1 MRGSSAGPPRLC
13 SGAMS
18 TPPGPFASPESA
30 ALRPIQMVSVAVGMV
45 ALMLSAV
52 RILVDPSAP
61 MPSPWAVGI
70 VLATLVGS
78 ATLIRYVGYA
88 VPALP
93 HGLPRENAET
103 TSLRYFTSTTT
114 LRTALAEAPVLV
126 AFACSFVFT
135 PHSWLTLLIALPGGL
150 ALFWVHGWP
159 SPRTAAAVE
168 AGLEADGAESW
179 LSEALGF
186 R

>member
-1 MRGSSAGPPRLC
+1 
-13 SGAMS
+13 MS
-18 TPPGPFASPESA
+18 TPPGPFTSPESA
-30 ALRPIQMVSVAVGMV
+30 ALRPIQMVSVAVGMG

-70 VLATLVGS
+70 VLATLVAS

-114 LRTALAEAPVLV
+114 LRTALAEAPVLA
-126 AFACSFVFT
+126 AFACSFVFM
-135 PHSWLTLLIALPGGL
+135 PHSWLPLLIALPGGL
-150 ALFWVHGWP
+150 ALFWIHGWP
-159 SPRTAAAVE
+159 SARTAAAVE

-179 LSEALGF
+179 LSETLGF